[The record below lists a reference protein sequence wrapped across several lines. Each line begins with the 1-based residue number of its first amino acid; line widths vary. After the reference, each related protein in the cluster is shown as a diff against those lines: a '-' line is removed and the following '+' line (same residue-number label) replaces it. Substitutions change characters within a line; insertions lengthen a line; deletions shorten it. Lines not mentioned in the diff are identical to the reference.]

1 MRWLDGIT
9 DSMDMTLSK
18 RQEMVKDKGAWCAAV
33 HEIAKSRTGLSDWTT
48 TEHQA
53 PSPDLP
59 LTCWSSAPSLRSTIL
74 HASTS
79 LLHTGPPTRY
89 LPWLP
94 LNLFYQWTG
103 RDGNPQAGPLAPAV
117 LASLLHST
125 EVNWTT
131 PSFALQVTVKELEN
145 LFWI

>member
-79 LLHTGPPTRY
+79 LTFSGSPC
-89 LPWLP
+89 
-94 LNLFYQWTG
+94 
-103 RDGNPQAGPLAPAV
+103 
-117 LASLLHST
+117 
-125 EVNWTT
+125 T
-131 PSFALQVTVKELEN
+131 PSTIFPFLFPPQGDSSTSPVRYVFLILTSSQEAFLEISTLWN
-145 LFWI
+145 RFKITSSFLLKLPSPT